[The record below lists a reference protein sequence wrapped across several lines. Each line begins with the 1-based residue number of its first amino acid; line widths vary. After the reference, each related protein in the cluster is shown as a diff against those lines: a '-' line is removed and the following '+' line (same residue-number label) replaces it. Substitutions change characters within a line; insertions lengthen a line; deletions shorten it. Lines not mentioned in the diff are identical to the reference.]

1 MESYRIT
8 WLKSCRTSIASWLKH
23 NWNMFLIN
31 ISYENLDVYMW
42 SKIDDVH
49 IVRIVQF
56 GQIVWFCYINY
67 SLAPFKLDFNWL
79 LLVTDCT
86 WYCKWAWPSWNRVK
100 CSLETVP
107 NEFITYHMLLLR
119 ITPAPI
125 LKFVSFFWIFIFN
138 MLVTH
143 STTFVTCVTVTL
155 LQHL

>member
-1 MESYRIT
+1 MEYKSINVESYRIT

-49 IVRIVQF
+49 NVRIVQF
-56 GQIVWFCYINY
+56 HQTVWFCYINY

-107 NEFITYHMLLLR
+107 SMFCYLPYVVIAYNPSTHIEIR
-119 ITPAPI
+119 
-125 LKFVSFFWIFIFN
+125 VIFLDFY
-138 MLVTH
+138 L
-143 STTFVTCVTVTL
+143 
-155 LQHL
+155 